1 MSGNS
6 LVARWNSL
14 SSGQKVAVA
23 VVGLLVVY
31 WVFISLGSGFL
42 NPARLLA
49 AAAILLIALPVH
61 ELAHAATA
69 VALGDDTPK
78 RMGRY
83 TLNPLVHIDPVGA
96 VLIFLVGFGW
106 AKPVV
111 WNPRNID
118 IDPRLGS
125 ILVSV
130 AGPLSNLLLAIVTL
144 LLISSGLMNSPFM
157 MSFASFFVYINVLLF
172 VFNML
177 PLPPLDGSHV
187 LFALIPGDTYRV
199 RAMLS
204 QFGMLILFGVIF
216 LAPGIIQIPTEFVM
230 GVLTNIFLL

>member
-1 MSGNS
+1 MAGNS
-6 LVARWNSL
+6 LFARWNTL
-14 SSGQKVAVA
+14 SSGQKIAVA
-23 VVGLLVVY
+23 VVGALVVY
-31 WVFISLGSGFL
+31 WVFTSIGSGFL
-42 NPARLLA
+42 SPAHLLA
-49 AAAILLIALPVH
+49 AAAVLLLALPVH

-83 TLNPLVHIDPVGA
+83 TLNPLVHLDPIGA
-96 VLIFLVGFGW
+96 VLIFLFGFGW

-125 ILVSV
+125 VLVAV
-130 AGPLSNLLLAIVTL
+130 AGPLSNLLLASVTL
-144 LLISSGLMNSPFM
+144 LLISFGLLDGPFLVNAA
-157 MSFASFFVYINVLLF
+157 FEFVYINVLLF

-187 LFALIPGDTYRV
+187 LFALIPGDTYRL

-204 QFGMLILFGVIF
+204 QFGLLIVFGVIF
-216 LAPGIIQIPTEFVM
+216 LAPGIIQIPTQYLL
-230 GVLTNIFLL
+230 GVLAGILLT